1 MDIGSLRKN
10 IERREFKPVYLLH
23 GEEPYYIDQISN
35 LLQDRVLSESE
46 RGFNQTILY
55 GKDTD
60 MQTILNA
67 AKRFPMMS
75 EYQLVLVKE
84 AQELKWGKG
93 DDDKKASSDP
103 MQAYIENP
111 LGSTILV
118 FCYKHGKFDKRKK
131 IYKAIDKTGLVFESA
146 TIYADKVAPWVDDY
160 VKQKQC
166 YIQARASALLAEYL
180 GNDLSKIA
188 GELDKLML
196 GISQGQEITTTD
208 VQANIG
214 ISKDYNVFEL
224 QTALGRR
231 DVLKANQIIH
241 YFAKNPKSGPMVMV
255 LGTLNTY
262 FTKILRYHYTT
273 DKSPQNLAKELGVH
287 PFFVKEYEQ
296 AARSY
301 NKAQV
306 FRVISHL
313 RTSDLKTKGVGA
325 TGTTADAEWMKE
337 LVFKIIHHD

>member
-255 LGTLNTY
+255 LGTLNNY